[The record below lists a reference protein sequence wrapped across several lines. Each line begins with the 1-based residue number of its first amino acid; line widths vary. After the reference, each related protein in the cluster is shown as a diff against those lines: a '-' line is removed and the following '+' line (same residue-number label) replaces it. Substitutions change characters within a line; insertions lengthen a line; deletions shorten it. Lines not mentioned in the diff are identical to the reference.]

1 VNRLSLPYAALQR
14 SWMLNARAL
23 GQSARMYK
31 KLGLP
36 GVVVFLDQLGDGVA
50 AEAAAGLALDR
61 ERRHAE
67 VREGVGVVFQWS
79 PWLASERLLHEVAGT
94 RLAPNCIPAT
104 PIELSWG
111 EVCPQ
116 RWPIR
121 KSQDARR
128 TDNRGVARRV
138 PASNFAPLGARLSHQ
153 AAWPRWTGAAA
164 LGDISG
170 GVQNCR

>member
-1 VNRLSLPYAALQR
+1 
-14 SWMLNARAL
+14 MLNARAL

-111 EVCPQ
+111 EVVPNAG
-116 RWPIR
+116 RYAKARTLDEPIIAA
-121 KSQDARR
+121 SPVVFQLR
-128 TDNRGVARRV
+128 T
-138 PASNFAPLGARLSHQ
+138 SPL
-153 AAWPRWTGAAA
+153 
-164 LGDISG
+164 
-170 GVQNCR
+170 